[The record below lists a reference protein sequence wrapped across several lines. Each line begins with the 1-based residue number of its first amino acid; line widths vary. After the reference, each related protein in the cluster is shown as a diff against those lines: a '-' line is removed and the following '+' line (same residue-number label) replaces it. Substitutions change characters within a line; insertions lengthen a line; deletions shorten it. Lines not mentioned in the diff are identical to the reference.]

1 MASSARASTGGS
13 CVTSCRVVARF
24 RPATSREAG
33 GARCVSFD
41 AAQGAQVAVSAGGE
55 AVPFAFDAVLGE
67 GASQEDVYDTVARAT
82 VDRVQQGFNG
92 AILAYGQSGSGKT
105 YTMGSAPAGAAQ
117 KGIIP
122 RIAAQLLADGAD
134 VLTLSLVEVYKE
146 RIRCAASLRAA
157 RAALSWRQS
166 SIGRC
171 YTGAPLPP
179 MLTRGAQRPAV
190 PLARQPAAA
199 RGPAGH
205 VRGQRDRG
213 ARADAARCHE
223 TLRCVAPRGP
233 NLRPLTRR
241 FAWRLRLRCCTGSAR
256 LCRTAP

>member
-24 RPATSREAG
+24 RPATSREA

-67 GASQEDVYDTVARAT
+67 TASQQDVYDTVARAT

-105 YTMGSAPAGAAQ
+105 FTMGSAPAGAAQ
-117 KGIIP
+117 RGLIP

-146 RIRCAASLRAA
+146 RIRCAARLRARRLRRSRRVCAALAVARLRAA
-157 RAALSWRQS
+157 
-166 SIGRC
+166 
-171 YTGAPLPP
+171 
-179 MLTRGAQRPAV
+179 
-190 PLARQPAAA
+190 
-199 RGPAGH
+199 
-205 VRGQRDRG
+205 
-213 ARADAARCHE
+213 
-223 TLRCVAPRGP
+223 
-233 NLRPLTRR
+233 
-241 FAWRLRLRCCTGSAR
+241 SAKG
-256 LCRTAP
+256 